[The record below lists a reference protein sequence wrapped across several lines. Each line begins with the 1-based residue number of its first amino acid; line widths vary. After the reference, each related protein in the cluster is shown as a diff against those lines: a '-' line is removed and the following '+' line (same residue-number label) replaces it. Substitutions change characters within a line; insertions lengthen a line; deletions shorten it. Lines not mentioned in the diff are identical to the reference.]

1 MRLTQARIAML
12 RQLAGEPGYYADYYP
27 PMKWALEND
36 YAEET
41 KGGFFTLTVSGR
53 SLLADVER
61 STP

>member
-1 MRLTQARIAML
+1 ML